1 MVTRPE
7 IARLFGVTRQAVAKM
22 ESAGKLTATID
33 AVGRH
38 LFLREE
44 VLELARI
51 RGRHFRA
58 RVEGKLAARVFD
70 LFEQGCTLPQIVQQ
84 TGEHPTTIRALWAEY
99 TTPLKKPRDKGDDGE
114 TIREATADLQSLLER
129 FGLNQESKA
138 T

>member
-1 MVTRPE
+1 MHPPRS
-7 IARLFGVTRQAVAKM
+7 RLPGVGT
-22 ESAGKLTATID
+22 TIFT
-33 AVGRH
+33 VMS
-38 LFLREE
+38 
-44 VLELARI
+44 ELAREHGVDI
-51 RGRHFRA
+51 A
-58 RVEGKLAARVFD
+58 ALEGKLAARVFD